1 MAYQALY
8 RRLRPQ
14 RFEDVAGQDHII
26 KTLQNQIENNRI
38 NHAYLFCG
46 TRGTGKTTTAKIFA
60 RAINCTGEGTKPCN
74 KCSVCLPILNGT
86 SVNVIEID
94 AASNNGV
101 DNIRDIIEEV
111 KYPPTDCRYKVY
123 IIDEVHMLSAGAFNA
138 LLKTLEEPPEYVVFI
153 LATTDPQKM
162 PVTVLSRCQRFDFHR
177 IGKETMVKVLKEYME
192 EEKADVTDEAIEYIA
207 ELSDGAMRDA
217 LSILDQCISFY
228 FDQSVTVDK
237 VMEITGSVDRSVFFE
252 LTDAMNDSDSGRC
265 MDIIDKIVLQG
276 RDIGQFVTDIIT
288 HFRNILIA
296 VSISGETKALDYSKT
311 YVDRLRKQGENVGYE
326 YVLSLISSFSELANQ
341 IKFSSNPRILLEVCA
356 IKGCNPVVAYDLG
369 SVNKRLKNIEQK
381 LENGT
386 LAVGT
391 LAVSTPAAGT
401 PAVGTPAVGINGI
414 SPSVQSEYKGED
426 VKEDVKI
433 DKAVPEDIKMVI
445 SEWNKF
451 AKSLK
456 TGMLKS
462 MLSTQTRPAFL
473 EDDYLTLVAINNG
486 ALLWLEAHF
495 DEVKDCFVKYFNK
508 EFDIRMMT
516 EDKYNKRH
524 TEKYGVKDPEL
535 NVLRKEDFTKM
546 FGDFVEFLE

>member
-26 KTLQNQIENNRI
+26 RTLQNQIENNRI

-60 RAINCTGEGTKPCN
+60 RAINCVGEGIKPCN
-74 KCSVCLPILNGT
+74 KCSVCKPILQGT

-111 KYPPTDCRYKVY
+111 KYPPTDCKYKVY

-177 IGKETMVKVLKEYME
+177 IDKDTMVRALKEYMQE
-192 EEKADVTDEAIEYIA
+192 ENADVTDEAIEYIA

-217 LSILDQCISFY
+217 LSVLDQCISFY

-237 VMEITGSVDRSVFFE
+237 VMEITGSVDKAVFFE
-252 LTDAMNDSDSGRC
+252 LTDAMNNSDGGRC
-265 MDIIDKIVLQG
+265 MDIIDRVVLQG
-276 RDIGQFVTDIIT
+276 RDIGQFVADIIT
-288 HFRNILIA
+288 HFRNILLA
-296 VSISGETKALDYSKT
+296 VSIEGETKALDYSKD
-311 YVDRLRKQGENVGYE
+311 YVDKLRKQGQSVGYE
-326 YVLSLISSFSELANQ
+326 YVLSLITSFSELANQ
-341 IKFSSNPRILLEVCA
+341 IKFSANPRILLEVCA

-369 SVNKRLKNIEQK
+369 SVNKRLKSIETK
-381 LENGT
+381 LENGIS
-386 LAVGT
+386 
-391 LAVSTPAAGT
+391 AVSVPV
-401 PAVGTPAVGINGI
+401 PESVSDVQKISAVSSDNE
-414 SPSVQSEYKGED
+414 QEE
-426 VKEDVKI
+426 VKVNIE
-433 DKAVPEDIKMVI
+433 KAVPEDIKEVI
-445 SEWNKF
+445 SKWNKF
-451 AKSLK
+451 AKSLDS
-456 TGMLKS
+456 GMLKS
-462 MLSTQTRPAFL
+462 VLSTQTRPAYL

-486 ALLWLEAHF
+486 PLMWLESHSE
-495 DEVKDCFVKYFNK
+495 EVKKCFAKYFQK
-508 EFDIRMMT
+508 EFEIRIMT

-524 TEKYGVKDPEL
+524 IEKYGAKDPEL
-535 NVLRKEDFTKM
+535 NVLKKEDFTKV
-546 FGDFVEFLE
+546 FGDFVEFEG

>member
-26 KTLQNQIENNRI
+26 RTLQNQIENNRI

-60 RAINCTGEGTKPCN
+60 RAINCVGEGIKPCN
-74 KCSVCLPILNGT
+74 ECSVCKPILQGT

-177 IGKETMVKVLKEYME
+177 IDKDTMVRVLKEYMQE
-192 EEKADVTDEAIEYIA
+192 ENADVTDEAIEYIA

-217 LSILDQCISFY
+217 LSVLDQCISFY
-228 FDQSVTVDK
+228 FDQSVTADK
-237 VMEITGSVDRSVFFE
+237 VMEITGSVDKAVFFE
-252 LTDAMNDSDSGRC
+252 LTDAMNNSDGGRC
-265 MDIIDKIVLQG
+265 MDIIDRVVLQG
-276 RDIGQFVTDIIT
+276 RDIGQFVADIIT
-288 HFRNILIA
+288 HFRNILLA
-296 VSISGETKALDYSKT
+296 VSIDGETKALDYSKD
-311 YVDRLRKQGENVGYE
+311 YVSRLRKQGQSVGYE
-326 YVLSLISSFSELANQ
+326 YVLSLITSFSELANQ
-341 IKFSSNPRILLEVCA
+341 IKFSANPRILLEVCA

-369 SVNKRLKNIEQK
+369 SVNKRLKSIETKLEKGIPAAAVSVTESASDVQKISAGSSDNEQEEEKVNIE
-381 LENGT
+381 
-386 LAVGT
+386 
-391 LAVSTPAAGT
+391 
-401 PAVGTPAVGINGI
+401 
-414 SPSVQSEYKGED
+414 
-426 VKEDVKI
+426 
-433 DKAVPEDIKMVI
+433 KAVPEDIKEVI
-445 SEWNKF
+445 SKWNKF
-451 AKSLK
+451 AKSLDS
-456 TGMLKS
+456 GMLKS
-462 MLSTQTRPAFL
+462 VLSTQTRPAYL

-486 ALLWLEAHF
+486 PLMWLEGHF
-495 DEVKDCFVKYFNK
+495 EEVKKCFVKYFQK
-508 EFDIRMMT
+508 EFEIRIMT

-524 TEKYGVKDPEL
+524 IEKYGAKDPEL
-535 NVLRKEDFTKM
+535 NVLKKEDFTKV
-546 FGDFVEFLE
+546 FGDFVEFEG

>member
-14 RFEDVAGQDHII
+14 RFEDVVGQDHII
-26 KTLQNQIENNRI
+26 RTLQNQIENNRI

-60 RAINCTGEGTKPCN
+60 RAINCVGEGIKPCN
-74 KCSVCLPILNGT
+74 ECSVCKPILQGT

-177 IGKETMVKVLKEYME
+177 IDKDTMVSVLKEYMQE
-192 EEKADVTDEAIEYIA
+192 ENADVTDEAIEYIA

-217 LSILDQCISFY
+217 LSVLDQCISFY
-228 FDQSVTVDK
+228 YDQSVTADK
-237 VMEITGSVDRSVFFE
+237 VMEITGSVDKSVFFE
-252 LTDAMNDSDSGRC
+252 LTDAMNNSDGGRC
-265 MDIIDKIVLQG
+265 MDIIDRVVLQG
-276 RDIGQFVTDIIT
+276 RDIGQFVADIIT
-288 HFRNILIA
+288 HFRNILLA
-296 VSISGETKALDYSKT
+296 VSIDGETKALDYSKD
-311 YVDRLRKQGENVGYE
+311 YVSRLRKQGQSVGYE
-326 YVLSLISSFSELANQ
+326 YVLSLITSFSELANQ
-341 IKFSSNPRILLEVCA
+341 IKFSANPRILLEVCA

-369 SVNKRLKNIEQK
+369 SVNKRLKSIETKLEKGIPAAAVSVTESASDVQKISAGSSDNEQEEEKVNIE
-381 LENGT
+381 
-386 LAVGT
+386 
-391 LAVSTPAAGT
+391 
-401 PAVGTPAVGINGI
+401 
-414 SPSVQSEYKGED
+414 
-426 VKEDVKI
+426 
-433 DKAVPEDIKMVI
+433 KAVPEDIKEVI
-445 SEWNKF
+445 SKWNKF
-451 AKSLK
+451 AKSLDS
-456 TGMLKS
+456 GMLKS
-462 MLSTQTRPAFL
+462 VLSTQTRPAYL

-486 ALLWLEAHF
+486 PLMWLESHSE
-495 DEVKDCFVKYFNK
+495 EVKECFVKYFQK
-508 EFDIRMMT
+508 EFEIRIMT

-524 TEKYGVKDPEL
+524 IEKYGAKDPEL
-535 NVLRKEDFTKM
+535 NVLKKEDFTKV
-546 FGDFVEFLE
+546 FGDFVEFEG

>member
-14 RFEDVAGQDHII
+14 KFEDVVGQEHII
-26 KTLQNQIENNRI
+26 RTLQNQIENNRI

-60 RAINCTGEGTKPCN
+60 RAINCIGEGSKPCN
-74 KCSVCLPILNGT
+74 KCSVCQPILNGT

-111 KYPPTDCRYKVY
+111 KYPPTDCKYKVY

-177 IGKETMVKVLKEYME
+177 ISKETMVNVLREYME
-192 EEKADVTDEAIEYIA
+192 EEKAQVTDDAIEYIA

-228 FDQSVTVDK
+228 FDQEVTASK

-252 LTDAMNDSDSGRC
+252 LTDAMNNSDGSKC

-276 RDIGQFVTDIIT
+276 RDIGQFVADMIT
-288 HFRNILIA
+288 HFRNLLLA
-296 VSISGETKALDYSKT
+296 VSIDGETKALDYSQD
-311 YVDRLRKQGENVGYE
+311 YVAKLKLQGKSIGYE
-326 YVLSLISSFSELANQ
+326 YVLSLITAFADLANQ
-341 IKFSSNPRILLEVCA
+341 IKFSANPRILLEVCA
-356 IKGCNPVVAYDLG
+356 IKGCNPVVSYDLG
-369 SVNKRLKNIEQK
+369 SVNKRLKNIESK
-381 LENGT
+381 LE
-386 LAVGT
+386 
-391 LAVSTPAAGT
+391 
-401 PAVGTPAVGINGI
+401 
-414 SPSVQSEYKGED
+414 KGEFYTPVTAPVPD
-426 VKEDVKI
+426 NKQVVQEAEKQNKEQVTEETVI
-433 DKAVPEDIKMVI
+433 IEKAVPDDIKEVI
-445 SEWNKF
+445 TSWNKF
-451 AKSLK
+451 AKSIDSN
-456 TGMLKS
+456 MIRS
-462 MLSTQTRPAFL
+462 VISTQTRPAYL
-473 EDDYLTLVAINNG
+473 EDDYLTLVAVNNG
-486 ALLWLEAHF
+486 PLMWLESHIN
-495 DEVKDCFVKYFNK
+495 EVNDYFTKFYNK
-508 EFDIRMMT
+508 EFKIRIMT

-524 TEKYGVKDPEL
+524 IEKYGAKDPEL
-535 NVLRKEDFTKM
+535 NVLKKEDFTNV
-546 FGDFVEFLE
+546 FGDFVQFED

>member
-14 RFEDVAGQDHII
+14 RFEDVAGQEHII
-26 KTLQNQIENNRI
+26 RTLQNQIENNRI

-60 RAINCTGEGTKPCN
+60 RAINCIGEGTKPCN
-74 KCSVCLPILNGT
+74 KCSVCLPILHGT

-177 IGKETMVKVLKEYME
+177 IGKETMVNVLKEYMA

-252 LTDAMNDSDSGRC
+252 LTDAMNNSDGGRC

-276 RDIGQFVTDIIT
+276 RDIGQFVADLIT
-288 HFRNILIA
+288 HFRNLLLA
-296 VSISGETKALDYSKT
+296 VSIEGETRALDYSKT
-311 YVDRLRKQGENVGYE
+311 YVDRLREQGKNVGYE
-326 YVLSLISSFSELANQ
+326 YVLSLIASFSELANQ

-356 IKGCNPVVAYDLG
+356 IKGCNPVVSYDLG
-369 SVNKRLKNIEQK
+369 SVNKRLKNIENK
-381 LENGT
+381 LENST
-386 LAVGT
+386 FA
-391 LAVSTPAAGT
+391 ADTPAAGT
-401 PAVGTPAVGINGI
+401 LIAGAPAADANAAGTSEMSTSA
-414 SPSVQSEYKGED
+414 QSAHQNEE
-426 VKEDVKI
+426 VKI
-433 DKAVPEDIKMVI
+433 DKAVPKDIKTVI

-451 AKSLK
+451 CKSLK
-456 TGMLKS
+456 TSVLKS

-495 DEVKDCFVKYFNK
+495 DEVKDCFEKYFNK
-508 EFDIRMMT
+508 EFEIRMMT

-524 TEKYGVKDPEL
+524 TEKYGAKDPEL
-535 NVLRKEDFTKM
+535 NVLRKEDFTKV
-546 FGDFVEFLE
+546 FGDFVEFEE